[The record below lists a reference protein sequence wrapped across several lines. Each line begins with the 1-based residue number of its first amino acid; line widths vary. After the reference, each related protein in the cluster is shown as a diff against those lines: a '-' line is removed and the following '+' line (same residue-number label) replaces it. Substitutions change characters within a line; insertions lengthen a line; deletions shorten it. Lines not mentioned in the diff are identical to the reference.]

1 MGIHEED
8 TIRRLKKGDDQ
19 AFELLYHRYFR
30 KLCAFTN
37 KYLNDYEA
45 TQEVV
50 QEVFYSIWKNRA
62 DLNAH
67 KSITAYLFQLAKNKS
82 LNIIKHSQVEDKY
95 LNVIKSAYLQGD
107 FVDTHDSL
115 LAKEIDI
122 KTQEVIDSLPAQ
134 CRKIFLMSRHEGKKH
149 KEIAE
154 ELNISVKTVETQ
166 IGRALKVFRKELKEY
181 LTTVLL
187 TFI

>member
-1 MGIHEED
+1 MHERD
-8 TIRRLKKGDDQ
+8 TIRRLKSGDDQ
-19 AFELLYHRYFR
+19 AFELLYYKYFR

-50 QEVFYSIWKNRA
+50 QEVFFNIWKNRS
-62 DLNAH
+62 DLDAN
-67 KSITAYLFQLAKNKS
+67 KSITSYLFQLAKNKS
-82 LNIIKHSQVEDKY
+82 LNIIKHSQVKDKY
-95 LNVIKSAYLQGD
+95 LNVIKTAYLAGD
-107 FVDTHDSL
+107 FIDSHDSL
-115 LAKEIDI
+115 LAKEIEM
-122 KTQEVIDSLPAQ
+122 KTQKVIDSLPEQ

-154 ELNISVKTVETQ
+154 ELDISVKTVETQ
-166 IGRALKVFRKELKEY
+166 IGRALNVFRKELREY
-181 LTTVLL
+181 LTSVLM